1 MEKLFN
7 HNYFMELAIREAVK
21 AFDSGEVPV
30 GAVVVY
36 ENKVIAKGYNQV
48 ETLKDPT
55 AHAEMIAITAAA
67 SVLDSKRL
75 TETILYSTL
84 EPCPMCAGA
93 ILHSRFK
100 LVVFGAMDVK
110 WGACSTL
117 YHLLQDDKFN
127 VKIPVI
133 SGIKEIESE
142 SLLKSFFQKL
152 RSENSGLN

>member
-7 HNYFMELAIREAVK
+7 HNYFMELALREAIK
-21 AFDSGEVPV
+21 AFEMGEVPV
-30 GAVVVY
+30 GVVIVY
-36 ENKVIAKGYNQV
+36 ENKVIARGYNQV

-67 SVLDSKRL
+67 ASLNSKRL
-75 TETILYSTL
+75 SNCILYSTL

-93 ILHSRFK
+93 ILHSRFD

-117 YHLLQDDKFN
+117 YSMLQDDKFN
-127 VKIPVI
+127 VKIPMV
-133 SGIKEIESE
+133 SGVKEAESE
-142 SLLKSFFQKL
+142 SLLKSFFKQL
-152 RSENSGLN
+152 REKDSGLN